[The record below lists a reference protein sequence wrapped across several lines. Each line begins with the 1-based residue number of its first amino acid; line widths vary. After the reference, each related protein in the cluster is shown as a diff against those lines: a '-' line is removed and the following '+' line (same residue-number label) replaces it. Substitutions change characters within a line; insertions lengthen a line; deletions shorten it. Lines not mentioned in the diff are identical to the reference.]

1 MDLSHDSSDDDD
13 FPESFDIDDDELDED
28 DGNLIDST
36 NIPPF
41 VSIKPEEIV
50 KLMEEHIE
58 HVTSVVEVS
67 LKFILQTVPTRVLTK
82 HFSSCLNN
90 Q

>member
-13 FPESFDIDDDELDED
+13 DFSESFNIDDDESDED
-28 DGNLIDST
+28 DVNSIDNT
-36 NIPPF
+36 NIPSF

-50 KLMEEHIE
+50 KLMEGHIE

-67 LKFILQTVPTRVLTK
+67 
-82 HFSSCLNN
+82 
-90 Q
+90 

>member
-1 MDLSHDSSDDDD
+1 MDSSHESSDDDD
-13 FPESFDIDDDELDED
+13 FPESFDIADDESDED
-28 DGNLIDST
+28 DGNSIDST

-50 KLMEEHIE
+50 KLMEGHIE

-67 LKFILQTVPTRVLTK
+67 L
-82 HFSSCLNN
+82 
-90 Q
+90 